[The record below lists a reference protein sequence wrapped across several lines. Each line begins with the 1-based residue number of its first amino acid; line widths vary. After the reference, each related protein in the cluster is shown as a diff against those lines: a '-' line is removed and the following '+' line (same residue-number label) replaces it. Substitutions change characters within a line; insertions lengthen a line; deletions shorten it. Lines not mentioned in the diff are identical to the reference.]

1 MGRECLPGP
10 LGLEM
15 NEKSHDFGLEM
26 NGNPLVFGLEMNEKS
41 LDFGLEMKTKLYLCP
56 RFQAD

>member
-1 MGRECLPGP
+1 MVRECLSDP

-15 NEKSHDFGLEM
+15 NWNLLVFGLEM
-26 NGNPLVFGLEMNEKS
+26 NEKLLDFGLEMNEKS